1 MPQFTSE
8 AWIEAV
14 KQAGAQ
20 VSMDGKGR
28 WMDNV
33 FIERLWRSLKCE
45 EVYLK
50 DYRDLVELED
60 GVSRW
65 MSAYNH
71 RRIHQALDY
80 RCPWALYR
88 PPSQLAEVA

>member
-1 MPQFTSE
+1 MACGAAGNAIQFIQRFDGISFRHAYELLDNGGPQSE
-8 AWIEAV
+8 V
-14 KQAGAQ
+14 
-20 VSMDGKGR
+20 R
-28 WMDNV
+28 
-33 FIERLWRSLKCE
+33 R

-71 RRIHQALDY
+71 QRTHQALDY

-88 PPSQLAEVA
+88 RPSQLAEVA